1 MVLKTSTNRTQ
12 GRNNMRS
19 FSRSPLAAQL
29 ALALALTA
37 LAPAALA
44 EPHKAIQADAE
55 HYKDDALKL
64 LERLVNIDSGSG
76 YVPGLTKVSDIAI
89 EELKQLGATIELVPN
104 TPEASNHVVATLKG
118 TGKAK
123 ILLMA
128 HMDTVFKEGSAA
140 ERPFHIKEGRAY
152 GPGVMDDKGGIVAA
166 IYALKVL
173 HNLKFTDYAQITVLL
188 DASEETGSGVAT
200 ELIKKTAK
208 EHDVTLNLEPGR
220 PADGLVVWRKG
231 SATALVDVKGK
242 ASHAGVA
249 PELGRNAATEVAHQI
264 LQLGKLGDEEKKTTI
279 NFTVLKAGDRTN
291 VIPDQAS
298 AKADVRAA
306 VPEEFDRVEQDLARV
321 SANKLVPDTE
331 VKTSLVRGLPPMPQT
346 AQSDALVATAQ
357 GIYGELGRKL
367 TIEGSGGA
375 ADSSLSASVGT
386 PTLDGFGIVGGNIH
400 TPEEYAEVDSVAPRI
415 YLLSRMIMKL
425 SGQP

>member
-1 MVLKTSTNRTQ
+1 MTQTSP
-12 GRNNMRS
+12 RS
-19 FSRSPLAAQL
+19 LLAARIGLTL
-29 ALALALTA
+29 ALGL
-37 LAPAALA
+37 LAPQAFAT
-44 EPHKAIQADAE
+44 PHPQVHNDAQ
-55 HYKDDALKL
+55 HYQGDALKL

-76 YVPGLTKVSDIAI
+76 YETGLNQVSDIAI
-89 EELKQLGATIELVPN
+89 AELEKLGARIEKVPN
-104 TPEASNHVVATLKG
+104 GSAGGSHVLATLKG

-128 HMDTVFKEGSAA
+128 HMDTVFKEGTAA
-140 ERPFHIKEGRAY
+140 ERPFRIQDGRAY
-152 GPGVMDDKGGIVAA
+152 GPGVMDDKGGIVAG

-173 HNLKFTDYAQITVLL
+173 DNLKFKDYAQITFLL
-188 DASEETGSGVAT
+188 DASEETGSEIAT

-208 EHDVTLNLEPGR
+208 AHDVTLNLEPGR

-231 SATALVDVKGK
+231 SATALVEVKGK
-242 ASHAGVA
+242 AAHAGVA
-249 PELGRNAATEVAHQI
+249 PELGRNAAMEAAHQI

-291 VIPDQAS
+291 VIPDQAT

-306 VPEEFDRVEQDLARV
+306 VPEEFDRIEKDLARV
-321 SANKLVPDTE
+321 SANKLIADTE
-331 VKTSLVRGLPPMPQT
+331 VKTTLQRGLPPMPQT
-346 AQSDALVATAQ
+346 EKSDALVAMAQ

-375 ADSSLSASVGT
+375 ADSSLSAGVGT

-400 TPEEYAEVDSVAPRI
+400 TAEEYAEVDSVAPRI
-415 YLLSRMIMKL
+415 YLLARMIMEL
-425 SGQP
+425 SAKP